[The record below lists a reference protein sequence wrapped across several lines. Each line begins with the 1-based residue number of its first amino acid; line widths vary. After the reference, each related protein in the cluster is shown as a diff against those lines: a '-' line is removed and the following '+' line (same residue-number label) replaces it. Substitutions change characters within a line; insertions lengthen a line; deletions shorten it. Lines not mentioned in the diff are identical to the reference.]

1 MTLALVC
8 TLVPA
13 ALAGQEPLRPE
24 QRVVRQLKFEGN
36 SAISSETLASV
47 IGTSS
52 SSWFARY
59 GLVRWIGLGAKRYFD
74 ETEFRRDVLRL
85 EVLYKRSGYP
95 DVAVDTVVQR
105 TNGDVYL
112 TFRIHEGRPIR
123 LSEVRV
129 TGLDS
134 VPEPIR
140 SAVTVDLPLRA
151 GDPFNRYLMQ
161 ATADSVVQRLRNRGY
176 PSARVY
182 TAFESNREKYTA
194 TVTLDAAPGE
204 YAVFGPARV
213 EGTRTLS
220 PTVVQDLLTARPG
233 RPFVQAD
240 LLQSQRNLYTSDL
253 VSAARVDIDSTN
265 WAPGVDTV
273 PLVVNVSES
282 RPYRIRSSVGYA
294 TQECFRVSAA
304 WTARNFLGAG
314 RLFDV
319 TGQASNIGVGGPLN
333 FGLRDNVCAGT
344 KPDLL
349 GTSKLNYN
357 VAVTVRRPAFVS
369 PQNTLAVSLFAERR
383 SEFLVYVRE
392 DIGSRV
398 DLSRITRQGRLPVSL
413 TYNLS
418 YGRTLATPAS
428 FCAYLNACT
437 PDIIAQLQQRQLL
450 ASLSGRVSWP
460 RANSPIDP
468 SRGYNAQVEV
478 TWASK
483 YLGSSSLQQFTRF
496 LGDIAWYRPLSR
508 DVVVSWRLRG
518 GLIFSPHVAVG
529 TLNNAF
535 VPPEQRF
542 YAGGPN
548 DVRGFGRNELG
559 PIVYVVQDTV
569 LANAGSPAA
578 LPPDSV
584 QVSPIGANTLLVG
597 NLEIRAPSPVWPS
610 RLRLAAFVDAGS
622 LWERGAA
629 GPSGSYKVRVT
640 PGVGLR
646 IATPLGPARLDV
658 AYNGYKP
665 VPGQLYSVSSVD
677 STLTLVAD
685 SFAIDR
691 RSRFF
696 GVPVTFQFSVGQPF

>member
-1 MTLALVC
+1 M
-8 TLVPA
+8 VPA
-13 ALAGQEPLRPE
+13 ALVGQEPLRQE

-36 SAISSETLASV
+36 ASISSQTLASV

-52 SSWFARY
+52 SSWFATSS
-59 GLVRWIGLGAKRYFD
+59 LVRWIGLGAKRYFD

-85 EVLYKRSGYP
+85 EVLYKRSGFP
-95 DVAVDTVVQR
+95 DVAVDTVVRR
-105 TNGDVYL
+105 TDGDVYI

-123 LSEVRV
+123 MSAVNV

-134 VPEPIR
+134 VPEPTR
-140 SAVTVDLPLRA
+140 RAVTVDLPLRV

-161 ATADSVVQRLRNRGY
+161 TTADTVVQRLKNRGY

-182 TAFESNREKYTA
+182 TAFESSRENYTA

-213 EGTRTLS
+213 EGTRTLA
-220 PTVVQDLLTARPG
+220 PMVVQDLLTARPG
-233 RPFVQAD
+233 RPFMQAD

-265 WAPGVDTV
+265 WTPGVDTV

-314 RLFDV
+314 RLFDLS
-319 TGQASNIGVGGPLN
+319 GQASNIGVGGPLN

-357 VAVTVRRPAFVS
+357 LAATVRRPAFVS

-398 DLSRITRQGRLPVSL
+398 DLTRYTRQGRLPVAL

-437 PDIIAQLQQRQLL
+437 PEIIAQLQQRQLL
-450 ASLSGRVSWP
+450 ASLTGRVSWP
-460 RANSPIDP
+460 RANNPIDP
-468 SRGYNAQVEV
+468 SRGYNASVEV

-483 YLGSSSLQQFTRF
+483 YLGSSELQQFTRL

-508 DVVVSWRLRG
+508 DVVVTWRLRG
-518 GLIFSPHVAVG
+518 GLIFSPQVAVG

-559 PIVYVVQDTV
+559 PITYVVQDSV
-569 LANAGSPAA
+569 LFKAGSPAA

-597 NLEIRAPSPVWPS
+597 NVELRAPSPVWPS

-629 GPSGSYKVRVT
+629 GPAGNYKLRVT

-646 IATPLGPARLDV
+646 IATPLGPARLDI
-658 AYNGYKP
+658 AYNGYQP
-665 VPGQLYSVSSVD
+665 IPGQLFSVSSTD

-685 SFAIDR
+685 SFAVDR
-691 RSRFF
+691 RTYL
-696 GVPVTFQFSVGQPF
+696 PLLHIPITLQFSVGQPF